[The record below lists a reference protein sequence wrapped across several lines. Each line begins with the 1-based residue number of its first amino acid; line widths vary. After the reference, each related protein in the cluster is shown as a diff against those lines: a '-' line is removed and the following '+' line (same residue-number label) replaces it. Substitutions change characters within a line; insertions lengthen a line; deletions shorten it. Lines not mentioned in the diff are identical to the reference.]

1 MKKTILLSVLYIGFV
16 VLSLEFITKPTPV
29 NELQRPTIMVTTQ
42 NASPN
47 LLDEIQSYAKQNNA
61 EPIDAK
67 LDRIWKAIPGYNGL
81 TIDVEE
87 SYLAMWESSNFDA
100 KKLVYKEV
108 PPKIHLTDLPPSP
121 IYRGNPEKPMVTL
134 LINVA
139 WGNEFIPQILK
150 TLDEHEVKATF
161 FFDGSWVKK
170 NPDLAKKI
178 YNNNHEI
185 GNHAYSHPDL
195 KHKSP
200 QETEIEL
207 KKTNDVIEETLGI
220 KPIWFAPP
228 SGSFNQETITVARN
242 LDMLTIL
249 WTVDTVDWRNPSTSE
264 MVNRVTS
271 KVENGTMILMHPT
284 RPTAEGL
291 DSMIRDIKEKGY
303 VLGTVSDLMS
313 EERITPQ

>member
-16 VLSLEFITKPTPV
+16 VLSLEFITKPAPV
-29 NELQRPTIMVTTQ
+29 NELQRPTMVTTH
-42 NASPN
+42 NESPN
-47 LLDEIQSYAKQNNA
+47 LLDEIRTYANKNNT
-61 EPIDAK
+61 EPIDAR

-87 SYLAMWESSNFDA
+87 SYLAMWTNNEFDA
-100 KKLVYKEV
+100 EKLVYNEV
-108 PPKIHLTDLPPSP
+108 PPKVHLTDLPPSP

-150 TLDEHEVKATF
+150 TLDEHKVKATF

-178 YNNNHEI
+178 FNENHEI

-200 QETEIEL
+200 KETEIEL
-207 KKTNDVIEETLGI
+207 SKTNDVIKETLGI
-220 KPIWFAPP
+220 KPKWFAPP
-228 SGSFNQETITVARN
+228 SGSFKQETITVARK

-249 WTVDTVDWRNPSTSE
+249 WTADTVDWRNPSTSE
-264 MVNRVTS
+264 MVKRVTS
-271 KVENGTMILMHPT
+271 QVENGTMILMHPT

-303 VLGTVSDLMS
+303 VLGTVSEMMS
-313 EERITPQ
+313 EERIAPQ